1 MWLSF
6 TRPEYLLLVPLAGA
20 LLWLSARVSYADL
33 RGRRLLLAWGARVLL
48 MLCLVLALAGAQL
61 VKRGKGHVV
70 AFVLDRSVS
79 VPMAEQ
85 ERGLEYIRES
95 LKLRRPDQ
103 RGALVVFGRDA
114 VVETESL
121 RRPEDVK
128 VTSVAG
134 QAHTS
139 ISAGLRLALGL
150 LPPESAGRIV
160 LLSDGNENIGS
171 ATAEAL
177 AASAAGVP
185 VDVVPLD
192 SRSEADALVQD
203 VNLVS
208 EARAGEPVPLTVRVQ
223 ATRPTETEVTVLVD
237 DRPVQRQAVDLAGG
251 KTTLNLSVRLE
262 EPGFH
267 KVDVLLNTPGDRCNE
282 NNAGTGFVRIAGK
295 PRVLLVGG
303 DAEDTQ
309 HLAESLRAQ
318 DVTVQTGGPAAL
330 PTNVA
335 ELEGYDSLILA
346 NCPAYKMG
354 EGQMA
359 MYRDAVRDLGIGLG
373 MSGGEF
379 SFGAGGYYET
389 ALEEALPLSMEVR
402 KERGFP
408 ASAVVVVM
416 DTSGSMGM
424 LEDGVEKIQ
433 LAAEAAV
440 SIVELLQAQDS
451 VGVIASDPRPSEVC
465 ALRKIGSKSSLL
477 ADIRSL
483 RAGGGGISVLPSLQA
498 AYSTIAPNKSPI
510 RHVIILADG
519 SDCDQQEGSVP
530 LAAEMS
536 SQRIT
541 VTTIAFGD
549 GPHVPFLKEVA
560 RAGKGNYYLTERA
573 HDLKKVFTREA
584 LTIAKSVLMEAKFRP
599 ALAESSEV
607 VQGLDWRAVPPLL
620 GYVATTAK
628 PLATVPLLA
637 PKSDPVFAH
646 WQYGLGRSIGFTS
659 DASAH
664 WAAHWLGWEGY
675 GQFWG
680 QAIRWTMRQPG
691 HSPLYPTVERRGD
704 RSVLTVDAVAED
716 GELLNGLDVWANLNR
731 PDGTRERAQ
740 LIQIAPGRYQVETE
754 TAAGGAYVAALTA
767 TGPGGMQTLRDF
779 GFCIAYPP
787 DLADTRRD
795 EAFLTSLAAQ
805 TAGRVL
811 TAPEQAFAPPASM
824 PRVSLEIWRALLW
837 IAALLLPLDV
847 AVRRLVVTRKDV
859 AAIVAPAAARIGAL
873 WGRRPA
879 VLSRR
884 PVSTA
889 RVLMERLEERS
900 LHVERPPLGA
910 QEDAAERTAAQ
921 QTPAAQD
928 PTPAAETPTA
938 SPGGERTT
946 SRLLQRKR
954 QMRDGDS

>member
-6 TRPEYLLLVPLAGA
+6 TRPEYLLLVPLAGV
-20 LLWLSARVSYADL
+20 LLWLSARASYADL
-33 RGRRLLLAWGARVLL
+33 RGRRLLLAWSARGLL
-48 MLCLVLALAGAQL
+48 MLCLVMALAGAQL

-70 AFVLDRSVS
+70 TFVLDRSVS
-79 VPMAEQ
+79 VPITEQ
-85 ERGLEYIRES
+85 ERGLEYIREA
-95 LKLRRPDQ
+95 LKSRRPDQ

-185 VDVVPLD
+185 VDVVVLD

-208 EARAGEPVPLTVRVQ
+208 EARSGEPVPLTVRVQ
-223 ATRPTETEVTVLVD
+223 ATRPTQTEVTVLVD
-237 DRPVQRQAVDLAGG
+237 DSPVQRQAVDLAGG
-251 KTTLNLSVRLE
+251 KTTLNLSVRLD

-282 NNAGTGFVRIAGK
+282 NNVGTGFVRVAGK

-303 DAEDTQ
+303 DAEDTR

-318 DVTVQTGGPAAL
+318 DVSVQTGGPAAL
-330 PTNVA
+330 PTNAA

-373 MSGGEF
+373 VSGGEF

-389 ALEEALPLSMEVR
+389 AIEEALPLSMEVR

-424 LEDGVEKIQ
+424 IEDGVEKIQ

-465 ALRKIGSKSSLL
+465 ALRKVGSKSSLI

-483 RAGGGGISVLPSLQA
+483 RAGGGGLSVFPSLQA
-498 AYSTIAPNKSPI
+498 AYSTIGSNKSPI

-519 SDCDQQEGSVP
+519 SDCDEQEGSVP

-536 SQRIT
+536 TQRIT

-549 GPHVPFLKEVA
+549 GPHVPFLKQVA
-560 RAGKGNYYLTERA
+560 KAGKGNYYLTERA

-584 LTIAKSVLMEAKFRP
+584 LTIAKSVLMETKFRP
-599 ALAESSEV
+599 APAESSEV
-607 VQGLDWRAVPPLL
+607 IQGLDWQAVPPLL
-620 GYVATTAK
+620 GYVATTSK
-628 PLATVPLLA
+628 PLATVPLRA
-637 PKSDPVFAH
+637 PKSDPLFAH

-664 WAAHWLGWEGY
+664 WAAHWLGWGEFR
-675 GQFWG
+675 QFWG
-680 QAIRWTMRQPG
+680 QAVRWSMRQPG
-691 HSPLYPTVERRGD
+691 HSPLYPAVERRGD

-754 TAAGGAYVAALTA
+754 TAAAGAYVAALTA

-779 GFCIAYPP
+779 GFSIAYPP

-837 IAALLLPLDV
+837 IAAFLLPLDV
-847 AVRRLVVTRKDV
+847 AVRRLVVTREDV
-859 AAIVAPAAARIGAL
+859 QAIVAPAAAWIGAL

-879 VLSRR
+879 VVNRR

-889 RVLMERLEERS
+889 RVLMERLEDRS
-900 LHVERPPLGA
+900 PQAERPPIVM
-910 QEDAAERTAAQ
+910 QEDARARAAAQ
-921 QTPAAQD
+921 QTPAAQE
-928 PTPAAETPTA
+928 PTPAPEPLPA

-946 SRLLQRKR
+946 SRLLERKR